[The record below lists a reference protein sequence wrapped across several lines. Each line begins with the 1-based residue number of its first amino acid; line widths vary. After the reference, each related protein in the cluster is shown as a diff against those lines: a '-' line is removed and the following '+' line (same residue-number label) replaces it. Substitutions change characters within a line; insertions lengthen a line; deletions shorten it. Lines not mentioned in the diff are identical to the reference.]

1 MTRTLLENGDM
12 MPDTHDPCQRE
23 LNGLAPVAAVQPE
36 PDTVVRVAYAI
47 CGVPRAATLSRCRH
61 AVRARHV
68 AANILRG
75 YGLSFPEIARAAG
88 LRCHTSA
95 MYAAQEGADE
105 RYAEVR
111 AAVIREVE
119 SARGPGETLA
129 KALEELAAE
138 RLQRAA
144 LAAKVDEL
152 DAARRRHI
160 EKNKTLRRKIER
172 LEQRLTAATTRR
184 DAEIA
189 KAIAADVDMRPPK
202 PPKRMERFGSMVV
215 ERLPDGRVVTRKVA

>member
-1 MTRTLLENGDM
+1 MS
-12 MPDTHDPCQRE
+12 DTHDARHCE
-23 LNGLAPVAAVQPE
+23 LNGRDGCEAVQPE

-47 CGVPRAATLSRCRH
+47 CGVPRAATLSRCKH
-61 AVRARHV
+61 AVQARHV
-68 AANILRG
+68 AANILRS
-75 YGLSFPEIARAAG
+75 YGLSYPEIARAAG

-95 MYAAQEGADE
+95 MYAAQEGAAD

-119 SARGPGETLA
+119 SARGPGDTLA

-138 RLQRAA
+138 RLQRAT

-172 LEQRLTAATTRR
+172 LEQRLTAATTKR
-184 DAEIA
+184 DAALA

-202 PPKRMERFGSMVV
+202 PPKRMERFGNLVV
-215 ERLPDGRVVTRKVA
+215 ERLPDGRVITRKVA